1 MSAPFAWWVYRFFPA
16 ALDIAHRRQHHRL
29 LDQLLDSFRD
39 NKNVAWIIL
48 SAGPTHE
55 GQRTVMSSTFLELD
69 GICKRYGELNALE
82 SFSLEVAR
90 GEFLTLLGPSGS
102 GKSTLLA
109 VLAGFTAPDRGCVYL
124 DGDDITHLP
133 PETRRFGVVPQGYG
147 LFPHLT
153 AYENIAFPLRVRRT
167 PRTRIDS
174 RVQKVMELLQIE
186 GLGNRL
192 PMQLSGGQQ
201 QRVALAR
208 ALSFEP
214 DLLLLDEPMS
224 ALDASLRRDLQAE
237 LVRLHRQVG
246 TTFIHVT
253 HDQQEA
259 LALSDRIV
267 VLNRGRAEQ
276 VGSPRAIYDRP
287 ASRFVASFLGKNNLL
302 NAIALSGADGWLHLR
317 WQGYSIAARPGA
329 VPQTAGP
336 CVLAVRP
343 EHITLEVVRGGGLH
357 SDVRIR
363 GKAISR
369 SFLGAST
376 DVVVAVGDDTLTVT
390 LPAAAPPIAPGEEVW
405 LTFDAE
411 RLWCM
416 PNSDATS
423 SQLSAVASELAA

>member
-1 MSAPFAWWVYRFFPA
+1 MSSIF
-16 ALDIAHRRQHHRL
+16 LQ
-29 LDQLLDSFRD
+29 LDS
-39 NKNVAWIIL
+39 
-48 SAGPTHE
+48 
-55 GQRTVMSSTFLELD
+55 
-69 GICKRYGELNALE
+69 ICKRYGELNALE
-82 SFSLEVAR
+82 SISLDVAR

-109 VLAGFTAPDRGCVYL
+109 VLAGFIAPDHGSVCL
-124 DGDDITHLP
+124 NGDDITHLP

-167 PRTRIDS
+167 LRTRIDS
-174 RVQKVMELLQIE
+174 RVHEVMELLQIE
-186 GLGNRL
+186 GLGSRF
-192 PMQLSGGQQ
+192 PVHLSGGQQ

-267 VLNRGRAEQ
+267 VLNRGRVEQ
-276 VGSPRAIYDRP
+276 VGSPRTIYDRP

-302 NAIALSGADGWLHLR
+302 KAIALVGADGPHQFHWH
-317 WQGYSIAARPGA
+317 GYRIAAKPGT
-329 VPQTAGP
+329 VPLTTGP

-343 EHITLEVVRGGGLH
+343 ESITLDVVRGGASH
-357 SDVRIR
+357 SDDRIR
-363 GKAISR
+363 GKVVSR

-376 DVVVAVGDDTLTVT
+376 EIVVAVGDDTLTVT
-390 LPAAAPPIAPGEEVW
+390 LPAAVPAIAPGEDVW
-405 LTFDAE
+405 LAFDSE
-411 RLWCM
+411 QLWCL

-423 SQLSAVASELAA
+423 SQLSAISSELAA

>member
-1 MSAPFAWWVYRFFPA
+1 
-16 ALDIAHRRQHHRL
+16 
-29 LDQLLDSFRD
+29 
-39 NKNVAWIIL
+39 
-48 SAGPTHE
+48 
-55 GQRTVMSSTFLELD
+55 MSSTFLELN

-82 SFSLEVAR
+82 SVSLDVAR
-90 GEFLTLLGPSGS
+90 GEFLSLLGPSGS

-109 VLAGFTAPDRGCVYL
+109 VLAGFAAPDRGCVYL
-124 DGDDITHLP
+124 DGEDITHLP

-167 PRTRIDS
+167 LRTRIDS
-174 RVQKVMELLQIE
+174 RVQEVMELLQIE
-186 GLGNRL
+186 GVGNRL
-192 PMQLSGGQQ
+192 PMHLSGGQQ

-246 TTFIHVT
+246 TTVIHVT

-302 NAIALSGADGWLHLR
+302 NAMALVGADGRLQFHWH
-317 WQGYSIAARPGA
+317 GYRIAASPGG
-329 VPQTAGP
+329 VPLTAGP

-343 EHITLEVVRGGGLH
+343 ESITLEAVRGGASH
-357 SDVRIR
+357 SDDRIR
-363 GKAISR
+363 GKVVSR
-369 SFLGAST
+369 TFLGAST
-376 DVVVAVGDDTLTVT
+376 DIVVAIGDNTLAVT
-390 LPAAAPPIAPGEEVW
+390 LPAAASPIAPGEDAW
-405 LTFDAE
+405 LVFDSE
-411 RLWCM
+411 RLWCL
-416 PNSDATS
+416 PKSHTAS
-423 SQLSAVASELAA
+423 SELSAVSSELAA